1 MKKALLII
9 LVIVLMAASFA
20 AGWLIP
26 SEKGAEALTPNT
38 ENNTPNLPAQD
49 DKVEEPAQN
58 ENMTYKNV
66 FLSPKTGSD
75 ETGNG
80 SKEAPFATLGKAR
93 EYAETLTLN
102 EGEKVLYLEFLM
114 SIDVRIDNLFT
125 AGVSSSKGTINMI
138 PFTGS
143 TDGPY
148 FKGEIVGTGC
158 DTQKFGV
165 AGSPAFSAR
174 YLLKGK
180 DYAGQSCSIFIEN
193 NGNELDKCTPTIITD
208 SAVLSDWQNYKLRAI
223 VTPVGGGVIVDTY
236 RIHEK

>member
-9 LVIVLMAASFA
+9 LVILLMAASFA

-114 SIDVRIDNLFT
+114 SIDVRT
-125 AGVSSSKGTINMI
+125 SAAAGVSSSKGTINMI

-193 NGNELDKCTPTIITD
+193 NG
-208 SAVLSDWQNYKLRAI
+208 SDFNNCKPRIVTNSKALAFLETSDLKAT
-223 VTPVGGGVIVDTY
+223 VTPVDGGVIV
-236 RIHEK
+236 RVFVI